1 MFTFDKGA
9 KSFMVWAYGMYPT
22 NGMEYECKERATV
35 STTNSTHST
44 GSSGSS
50 SGLDDIVIP

>member
-1 MFTFDKGA
+1 
-9 KSFMVWAYGMYPT
+9 
-22 NGMEYECKERATV
+22 MEYECKERATV